1 MIGGVYDCCL
11 RLGLQFYCGDNDGEG
26 GIYPTAVASHK
37 NLRVAMHPVS
47 EVEIAEITKI
57 VENTY

>member
-1 MIGGVYDCCL
+1 
-11 RLGLQFYCGDNDGEG
+11 LQFYCGDNDGEG

-57 VENTY
+57 VENAY